1 MAEAE
6 TVGRVDFDW
15 QMSSLF
21 RFCEVSD
28 WVVFSESV
36 LLSEKPSGSV
46 IWSEGERSSQLICVV
61 SGSLEAVKKTP
72 DWGKPIIMARYLAG
86 ASVGELVFD
95 DAEEH
100 STTLQVVEKASL
112 LMLDQDRAESLQR
125 DAPVTA
131 ARIIRGAAYLQLE
144 RLRRADQRLATLF

>member
-15 QMSSLF
+15 QKSPLF
-21 RFCEVSD
+21 RFCEASD

-36 LLSEKPSGSV
+36 LLFEKPSGSV
-46 IWSEGERSSQLICVV
+46 IWSEGERSAQLICVV

-95 DAEEH
+95 DTEEH